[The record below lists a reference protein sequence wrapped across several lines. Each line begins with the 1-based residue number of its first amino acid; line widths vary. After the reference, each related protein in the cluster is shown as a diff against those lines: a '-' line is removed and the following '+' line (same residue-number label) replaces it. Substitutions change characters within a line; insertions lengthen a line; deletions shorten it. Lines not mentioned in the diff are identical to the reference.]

1 MNCPYRKVPEKA
13 LRSAPAVISNT
24 TLSSRAVSEQQSGS
38 RGGEKAL
45 MMGWAG
51 LPWALPCTKHS
62 S

>member
-13 LRSAPAVISNT
+13 LRSAPTVISNT

-45 MMGWAG
+45 MMG
-51 LPWALPCTKHS
+51 
-62 S
+62 